1 MFKNHFRSILLPMF
15 VVGLM
20 FSAFGS
26 PVTAGK
32 FNRKLSVGDQAP
44 DFSGLVGTDDKKHSM
59 DDYKDSSV
67 LVIVFTCNHCPVAKM
82 YEDRFIAFSKQY
94 KKKGVSFVAI
104 SCSLFPADRLEK
116 MKRHADEKRYPFDY
130 ITDPSQQTG
139 RDYGATV
146 TPHVFVLDTKR
157 RIAYLGAFDDSMN
170 SKTVERHYVRD
181 AVEALLAK
189 KQIEIFETLQF
200 GCAIEYRKKQTG
212 DITLKVVGPREFKAV
227 LAKQKGKVVVV
238 DFWATW
244 CLPCLKHFPK
254 TVGWSRK
261 YPKKELVVITFSM
274 DDSDPESKE
283 DALTFLKKQNATIIN
298 LMSNLGGEEE
308 AMAAFEIDGGA
319 IPHFKI
325 YDRKGKVFKTFG
337 GDPDNPFT
345 DMEVEA
351 ALVKALNRK

>member
-1 MFKNHFRSILLPMF
+1 MLKIRFRNILFSIF
-15 VVGLM
+15 VVCLTY
-20 FSAFGS
+20 SVFGS
-26 PVTAGK
+26 PATAGK

-44 DFSGLVGTDDKKHSM
+44 DWSGLVGTDDRKHGLK
-59 DDYKDSSV
+59 DYKESSV
-67 LVIVFTCNHCPVAKM
+67 LVIVFSCNHCPVAKM
-82 YEDRFIAFSKQY
+82 YEDRFVAFSKQY

-116 MKRHADEKRYPFDY
+116 MKQRAEEKKYPIDY
-130 ITDPSQQTG
+130 VTDPSQQTG
-139 RDYGATV
+139 RDYGATA
-146 TPHVFVLDTKR
+146 TPHVFVLDKKR
-157 RIAYLGAFDDSMN
+157 RIAYMGAFDDSMN
-170 SKTVERHYVRD
+170 PKKVERHYVRD
-181 AVEALLAK
+181 AVDALLANK
-189 KQIEIFETLQF
+189 KIEIFETLQF
-200 GCAIEYRKKQTG
+200 GCAIEYQKKKTG
-212 DITLKVVGPREFKAV
+212 DITLKVVGPKEFKAV

-254 TVGWSRK
+254 TLGWSRK

-283 DALTFLKKQNATIIN
+283 AALTFLKKQNATIIN
-298 LMSNLGGEEE
+298 LMSSLGGEEK

-325 YDRKGKVFKTFG
+325 YDRKGKIFKTFG
-337 GDPDNPFT
+337 GDPDNPFNHR
-345 DMEVEA
+345 EIEA